1 MSKNLDAYM
10 DEIEAKK
17 DEIGRAIA
25 LAFCDGNK
33 DRLQPMYKFVKASL
47 DSNKLFIF
55 KTTKTKSVYEKEVEN
70 ILDNISSY
78 IGQNVNCFFY

>member
-1 MSKNLDAYM
+1 MSNNLDAYM

-17 DEIGRAIA
+17 DEIARAIA

-55 KTTKTKSVYEKEVEN
+55 KTTKTTKTVKKQNKIEKE
-70 ILDNISSY
+70 
-78 IGQNVNCFFY
+78 